1 MWPFISILIF
11 VVLLVLLVLT
21 FLFKGYTSTAKLYM
35 VYHEDGLWDLYLGL
49 ILLVLGLAEWFET
62 PLIGIIPAIL
72 YPILL
77 AAKQAITAPRLRPE
91 DLPTAQGARRRTT
104 VFIVIGLT
112 LLFILLTTVLLTV
125 NPSPWIRAW
134 LDRYLVTTLWLLVIV
149 LFAIWGYT
157 SGATRLFGY
166 AALFLLVFAATVWF
180 DLPLYLY
187 MLGLGALICVSG
199 LAVMVRFVQAHPT
212 LAPR

>member
-11 VVLLVLLVLT
+11 VVLLVLLVLA
-21 FLFKGYTSTAKLYM
+21 FLFKGNTSTARLYM
-35 VYHEDGLWDLYLGL
+35 VYQEDGLWDLYLGL
-49 ILLVLGLAEWFET
+49 ILLVLGLAEWFEA
-62 PLIGIIPAIL
+62 PLIVIIPAIL

-91 DLPTAQGARRRTT
+91 ELPATQETRQRTT
-104 VFIVIGLT
+104 IFIVIGLT
-112 LLFILLTTVLLTV
+112 LLFILLTTVLLAG
-125 NPSPWIRAW
+125 NPSTWIRAW

-157 SGATRLFGY
+157 SGATRLLGY

-199 LAVMVRFVQAHPT
+199 LAVMVHFVQAHPK
-212 LAPR
+212 LVPR